1 MSLIPKSYLSVLK
14 DRDFF
19 LLTCVIFIGQ
29 FASAFLML
37 ALVVS
42 VFAETKSNFGVS
54 GVIAS
59 FTVPGFLL
67 MAIAGLAA
75 DIFDRKKIILLAN
88 TIITLVVLL
97 ILFSIETVYA
107 SIPLSFLY
115 FAGNVFFYPASAA
128 ASAQLVKKKQLLA
141 ANSIYIFTLSGGIIL
156 GLFLAAVVHFFLGNR
171 ATLVICE
178 ILLIAAAVLSV
189 FLPPLIP
196 RKIKNYSVSKTLSDI
211 WSAFIY
217 IFNQKLIWFFFLIF
231 ALMQGIIAFGVTLAP
246 GFFDEVVGLSINKS
260 PIFIFPFIGFGV
272 LLGLIFVH
280 NWKLQEGQI
289 VTVGIGTLGFAT
301 LVLGLILRLNAISGR
316 LLLVPVGVFLVLL
329 GFAVIDCIIASRTVM
344 QKKVSHHYQGTV
356 FGANI
361 ILSSFLGATMAPS
374 AAVFEV
380 LLGYVNVLIFSGLGF
395 LALSAL
401 FSRFSL
407 RWKF

>member
-1 MSLIPKSYLSVLK
+1 
-14 DRDFF
+14 
-19 LLTCVIFIGQ
+19 
-29 FASAFLML
+29 
-37 ALVVS
+37 
-42 VFAETKSNFGVS
+42 
-54 GVIAS
+54 
-59 FTVPGFLL
+59 
-67 MAIAGLAA
+67 
-75 DIFDRKKIILLAN
+75 
-88 TIITLVVLL
+88 
-97 ILFSIETVYA
+97 
-107 SIPLSFLY
+107 
-115 FAGNVFFYPASAA
+115 
-128 ASAQLVKKKQLLA
+128 
-141 ANSIYIFTLSGGIIL
+141 
-156 GLFLAAVVHFFLGNR
+156 
-171 ATLVICE
+171 
-178 ILLIAAAVLSV
+178 
-189 FLPPLIP
+189 
-196 RKIKNYSVSKTLSDI
+196 
-211 WSAFIY
+211 
-217 IFNQKLIWFFFLIF
+217 
-231 ALMQGIIAFGVTLAP
+231 MQGIIAFGVTLAP

-260 PIFIFPFIGFGV
+260 PIFIFPLIGFGV

-280 NWKLQEGQI
+280 NLKLQEGQV
-289 VTVGIGTLGFAT
+289 VTIGIGTLGFAT

-329 GFAVIDCIIASRTVM
+329 GFAVIDSIIASRTVL